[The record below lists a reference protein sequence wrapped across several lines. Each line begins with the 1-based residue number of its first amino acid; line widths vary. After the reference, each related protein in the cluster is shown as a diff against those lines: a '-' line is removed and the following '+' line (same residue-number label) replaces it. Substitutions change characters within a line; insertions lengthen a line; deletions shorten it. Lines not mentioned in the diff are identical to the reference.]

1 MTPTYTRFTFF
12 VSCIESESEKNIW
25 KSRKKLEIE
34 LERLKMINSSSNKT
48 MAGLIADIMIK
59 ALEGKTIEEHT
70 RIGDDIQAR
79 IDWSCHT
86 YRRQTSDTL
95 RVTRPN

>member
-1 MTPTYTRFTFF
+1 
-12 VSCIESESEKNIW
+12 
-25 KSRKKLEIE
+25 
-34 LERLKMINSSSNKT
+34 MINSSSNKT

-59 ALEGKTIEEHT
+59 ALDGKTIEERTH
-70 RIGDDIQAR
+70 IGDDIQAR
-79 IDWSCHT
+79 VDWSCHT

>member
-1 MTPTYTRFTFF
+1 
-12 VSCIESESEKNIW
+12 
-25 KSRKKLEIE
+25 
-34 LERLKMINSSSNKT
+34 

-59 ALEGKTIEEHT
+59 ALDGKTIEERTH
-70 RIGDDIQAR
+70 IGDDIQAR
-79 IDWSCHT
+79 VDWSCHT